1 LKTVASILGGIAP
14 TKVKQIPT
22 NTKLRSRRWWK
33 TMPGIMAA
41 TGGVITV
48 VTGLVVV
55 LHQSGFFDGKEK
67 QLPQNQN
74 HFQAQTP
81 TGRASN
87 ERVER
92 PAQAGSP
99 VPSSPAM
106 RKSESASGPPVPA
119 TVSEPLSRSK
129 RVNLLAPE
137 NGGHLVTAS
146 SDAWQATIDGRE
158 DFSQISYGT
167 GTEAVYAFKDERQAT
182 FDLFTILIVESWH
195 SNVKEFE
202 LLAGNDSPT
211 GAFESIGRFQTQNMK
226 LFKTPY
232 QEFKFA
238 PVKARYLKMKLISA
252 YGPHPSV
259 LEFQLFGNLD

>member
-1 LKTVASILGGIAP
+1 VSSRWVKTEAAEGAVRGILVPVLIDKVQIPLEFKRIEAADLSDWQGTSPHPEFDHLLKTVASILGGIAP

-22 NTKLRSRRWWK
+22 NTKLRSWRWWK
-33 TMPGIMAA
+33 TMPGILAA

-74 HFQAQTP
+74 HFQAQAP

-129 RVNLLAPE
+129 RVNLLASE

-167 GTEAVYAFKDERQAT
+167 GTEAVYAFQYFGHFLSER
-182 FDLFTILIVESWH
+182 
-195 SNVKEFE
+195 
-202 LLAGNDSPT
+202 G
-211 GAFESIGRFQTQNMK
+211 
-226 LFKTPY
+226 
-232 QEFKFA
+232 
-238 PVKARYLKMKLISA
+238 
-252 YGPHPSV
+252 
-259 LEFQLFGNLD
+259 